1 MAKFHGKVGYAVR
14 VETGL
19 DKWEDQ
25 ITEREYYGDYVRNL
39 SSRTENSGGVNDN
52 IVIENC
58 ISIVADPYA
67 YEQSHNMKYV
77 ESMGALWKI
86 TRVEIQRP
94 RIILTTGG
102 IYNAKPRKA

>member
-19 DKWEDQ
+19 DIWTDQ
-25 ITEREYYGDYVRNL
+25 IEEREYYGDYVRNL

-67 YEQSHNMKYV
+67 YEHSHNMKYI
-77 ESMGALWKI
+77 EFMGALWKI

-102 IYNAKPRKA
+102 VYHGKPRKA

>member
-19 DKWEDQ
+19 DIWEDK
-25 ITEREYYGDYVRNL
+25 IVEREYYGDYNRNL

-52 IVIENC
+52 IVIENNV
-58 ISIVADPYA
+58 SIVADPYA
-67 YEQSHNMKYV
+67 YEHFHHMKYV
-77 ESMGALWKI
+77 EFMGAKWKI
-86 TRVEIQRP
+86 TKVEVQRP

-102 IYNAKPRKA
+102 VYNGKQIKA